1 MLDLAFVRQNFEQ
14 IEQKLAQRAMAGA
27 LDNFRDVDT
36 RRRKLLTEVEALKNR
51 RNLASEEIG
60 RLKKQGFEAEDR
72 KLEMR
77 QVGDEIKRLDDEVAV
92 LDDELRQ
99 ILTNIPNVPHPS
111 VPVGRSS
118 EDNQE
123 VRRWGEPPRFSFEP
137 RAHWDIGEALGI
149 LDLARA
155 AKITGARFAV
165 YWDLGAKLERA
176 LANFML
182 DVHGREHGYREVL
195 PPAIVNADSMYG
207 TGQLPKF
214 EEDLFKIPGKSFQK
228 NRYSK
233 PKRGE
238 RVLADGH
245 GDAWFEVVAY
255 DAGTEATRLELL
267 DKLGQ
272 KTGHIENGIPRTS
285 LLFRRDWY
293 LIPTAEVPLT
303 NLFRDEVLDAADLPI
318 SLTAYT
324 PCFRSE
330 AGSYGKDTRG
340 IIRHHQ
346 FQKVEMVKFAHPST
360 SYDELERL
368 TVHAEDILQRLGLH
382 YRVVNLC
389 TGDLGFSAA
398 KTYDLEVWLPGQRV
412 YREISS
418 CSNFESFQARRAN
431 IRFRVG
437 GKGKSDFVHTL
448 NGSGLPTGR
457 TWMAI
462 VENYQQPDGSVL
474 IPEVLRGYLGGAERI
489 SPAGRLV
496 PK

>member
-14 IEQKLAQRAMAGA
+14 VEQKLAQRGMGGA

-36 RRRKLLTEVEALKNR
+36 RRRKLLTEVETLKNR
-51 RNLASEEIG
+51 RNLASKEIG
-60 RLKKQGFEAEDR
+60 RLQKEGLDAEDR

-77 QVGDEIKRLDDEVAV
+77 QVGDDIKRFDDEVAV

-99 ILTNIPNVPHPS
+99 ILTNIPNVPHAS

-118 EDNQE
+118 EENQE

-155 AKITGARFAV
+155 AKIAGARFAV

-182 DVHGREHGYREVL
+182 DVHGGEHGYREVL
-195 PPAIVNADSMYG
+195 PPVIVNSASLLG

-214 EEDLFKIPGKSFQK
+214 AEDLFRLQ
-228 NRYSK
+228 
-233 PKRGE
+233 
-238 RVLADGH
+238 
-245 GDAWFEVVAY
+245 
-255 DAGTEATRLELL
+255 GTDL
-267 DKLGQ
+267 
-272 KTGHIENGIPRTS
+272 
-285 LLFRRDWY
+285 W
-293 LIPTAEVPLT
+293 LIPTAEVPVT

-318 SLTAYT
+318 SLAAYT

-340 IIRHHQ
+340 LIRQHQ
-346 FQKVEMVKFAHPST
+346 FQKVELVKFAHPAT

-368 TVHAEDILQRLGLH
+368 TGHAEAILRKLGLP
-382 YRVVNLC
+382 YRVVSLC

-398 KTYDLEVWLPGQRV
+398 KTYDLEVWLPSAGE

-448 NGSGLPTGR
+448 NGSGLAIGR
-457 TWMAI
+457 TWVAI
-462 VENYQQPDGSVL
+462 VENYQQADGSVA

-489 SPAGRLV
+489 TPEGRLA